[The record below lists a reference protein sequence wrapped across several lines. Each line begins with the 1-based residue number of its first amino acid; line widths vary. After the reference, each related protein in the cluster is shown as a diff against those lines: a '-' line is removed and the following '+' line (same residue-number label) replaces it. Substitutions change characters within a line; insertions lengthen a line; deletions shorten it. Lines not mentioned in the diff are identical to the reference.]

1 MIMWRSSLYE
11 SQILMCR
18 LILGGYYFCLSW
30 AYISSF
36 LYGTQKDFPW
46 QDLKVLHLSLP
57 VHPLIALLSAS
68 PVSLW
73 KCINMKQSHANLL
86 GLCVVFSLLLK
97 KPKMHTCIPW
107 KGLQVNK
114 FGRHNIAI
122 IFSFYEQHSTNL
134 FIII

>member
-1 MIMWRSSLYE
+1 
-11 SQILMCR
+11 MCR

-46 QDLKVLHLSLP
+46 RDLKVLHLSLP

-73 KCINMKQSHANLL
+73 KCINMKQSHANLTVRIV
-86 GLCVVFSLLLK
+86 CSVFTTAKETENAYMYTLK
-97 KPKMHTCIPW
+97 RPAGKQIW
-107 KGLQVNK
+107 E
-114 FGRHNIAI
+114 A
-122 IFSFYEQHSTNL
+122 
-134 FIII
+134 